1 MATTLTPVKLSS
13 NGSAADPA
21 GTALTSADVG
31 TITNA
36 EPELTVFRVVNGA
49 TAGNFVVK
57 AGTLPL
63 AVASGQGDLT
73 VAAAGSA
80 TVWVGPVE
88 SGRFLQNDGT
98 LNVAVTQ
105 NMTVTAFRVAR
116 H

>member
-1 MATTLTPVKLSS
+1 MTTLTTSPLTV

-21 GTALTSADVG
+21 GTALTSAAVG
-31 TITNA
+31 TITKA

-49 TAGNFVVK
+49 TGGNFVVK

-73 VAAAGSA
+73 VAVGVSA

-88 SGRFLQNDGT
+88 SGRFLQSDGSV
-98 LNVAVTQ
+98 NVAVTQ
-105 NMTVTAFRVAR
+105 NMTVTAFRVPR